1 MKRSRYEI
9 MFDILQ
15 VSTEGATKT
24 KIVYAAYL
32 NFKQADR
39 YIDLL
44 VEADFLALTEDGNK
58 KVFKTTEKGMG
69 LLNNFKGLLSEMS
82 D

>member
-9 MFDILQ
+9 MLDILQ
-15 VSTEGATKT
+15 ASMEGATKT
-24 KIVYAAYL
+24 KIVYSAYL

-39 YIDLL
+39 YIYLL
-44 VEADFLALTEDGNK
+44 VEGGFLAPMEDGNK
-58 KVFKTTEKGMG
+58 KVFKTTEKGLG
-69 LLNNFKGLLSEMS
+69 LLNDFKGFLNEMS